1 MKIRYYK
8 KIDGWRWIGFV
19 LAMVGAWVLSNA
31 NPDTQWLGWSIA
43 ISSCSIWIYMGWKDK
58 DIPRALMEFMY
69 LIIAVR
75 AIWNWLMQFV
85 YIGET
90 SIVPTMLVNYTTW

>member
-43 ISSCSIWIYMGWKDK
+43 I
-58 DIPRALMEFMY
+58 
-69 LIIAVR
+69 
-75 AIWNWLMQFV
+75 
-85 YIGET
+85 
-90 SIVPTMLVNYTTW
+90 